1 MRDFSDI
8 ELRLL
13 RVFIGVVQAGGM
25 SAAQATLNIALSTIS
40 AHVATLEERL
50 GVRLCARGRAGFRLT
65 EAGQVVYEEANRVFS
80 ALGSFRSVTD
90 SLGGKLSGSLN
101 VGTVD
106 TTVTN
111 RSVSLAEVMRRFNQR
126 TSEVHINLVIGA
138 RHELE
143 HAVVEGGLHLAIGP
157 FAKNHVG
164 LKYQPLYTETQEVYC
179 GRHHP
184 LFKLRPAAIT
194 PRHLAASA
202 VAVRGIWHGHDL
214 DRIGSRILG
223 ATVQHL
229 EAMLVL
235 LLSGGYIGY
244 LPAHYAATW
253 VKRAELK
260 PIRVSGLSYRSRFG
274 FITRRGAALTQPAV
288 AFIEDLKQIISA
300 APESESMVS

>member
-13 RVFIGVVQAGGM
+13 RVFIGVVEAGGM
-25 SAAQATLNIALSTIS
+25 SSAQATLNIALPTIS
-40 AHVATLEERL
+40 AHLATLEERL
-50 GVRLCARGRAGFRLT
+50 GVRLCFRGRAGFRLT
-65 EAGQVVYEEANRVFS
+65 EAGQVVFEEANRVFT
-80 ALGSFRSVTD
+80 ALGAFRSATD
-90 SLGGKLSGSLN
+90 SLGGKLAGPLN

-111 RSVSLAEVMRRFNQR
+111 RTVSLDEVIRRYNQR
-126 TSEVHINLVIGA
+126 PSEVQINLSIDA
-138 RHELE
+138 RHALE
-143 HAVVEGGLHLAIGP
+143 RSVLDGGLHLAIGP

-164 LKYQPLYTETQEVYC
+164 LKYQPLYSETQEVYC

-184 LFKLRPAAIT
+184 LFKKQPSKIT
-194 PRHLAASA
+194 PHHLADSP

-223 ATVQHL
+223 ATVHNL

-244 LPAHYAATW
+244 LPTHYAETW

-274 FITRRGAALTQPAV
+274 FITRRGSTPSLAV
-288 AFIEDLKQIISA
+288 TAFIEDLTQSISA
-300 APESESMVS
+300 KT